1 MSRHLDEPS
10 SASDVKLEHVLA
22 EYLRSADRGENPDR
36 QALLDAHPDLT
47 AELRSFFHNQDAL
60 QKMAAPL
67 RAAALDATLPGR
79 DQTAPA
85 PGTLLRYFGDYELL
99 AEIARGGM
107 GVVYKAR
114 QVSLN
119 RIVAL
124 KMILAGQL
132 ASPEDV
138 ERFHLEA
145 EAAANLDHPG
155 IVPIYEV
162 GEHEGQHFFSM
173 AFVDGPSLAQRLTE
187 GPLPPLQAAELI
199 RQVAEAVAFAH
210 ARGVIH
216 RDLKPGNILL
226 AADGQPRITDFG
238 LAKRIAGEKHLTAT
252 GQVLGTP
259 SFMPPEQAAGDGG
272 QIDGTADVYA
282 LGAVLYALLVGRPP
296 FQADNPIDTVLQVLY
311 RDAVAPRQLNARI
324 PRDLETICLKCLRKT
339 PWRRYADAAA
349 LADDLQRF
357 LNHRPIHARPVG
369 VVERTAKWV
378 RRRPALA
385 ALMVVAVA
393 GFGGVTWEWRAA
405 TRERRTV
412 ERLLDTSEAQR
423 YLNQIGWADRE
434 SADGYLDRAESILL
448 QCPVQRRGWEWRY
461 LQRLCH
467 PELLSIETGVAN
479 SVAFSPD
486 GALLAVPSNGSMPR
500 RAGDPRTSDKCVMVF
515 DAATGKRVWTSADHK
530 HHVLTARFSRDGEW
544 LISAGGILAADGKGE
559 GEVQLQRLK
568 SDVVSLTYSN
578 HASWVQSA
586 EMHPDGLRVASI
598 DQSGTI
604 RLWSAADGADIASFK
619 IPAAGFSCGLAFDRR
634 GERLAAVSS
643 GSDRVYVWKLDSP
656 EQPTEYVGLHY
667 NILGNVD
674 FSPDGRLLAA
684 GDMNNTVIVWDV
696 ATGAVKHRLA
706 DAGREVRFSPD
717 GAQLATT
724 DVRIDKQDKALRIW
738 DLAEERLLRRLP
750 GGFNCLDYAVDGK
763 RVASASFGGT
773 VRIWDRN
780 ATPGL
785 RRLNVQTFAWGG
797 LFGFVGEGPTIVVPD
812 TEARFVEKTPSPG
825 GSSVHSYGR
834 RTIAFWNTNRGE
846 QERHVVLD
854 QQQDF
859 AIRDLAV
866 SADRRW
872 FVTVES
878 WNGRD
883 SDPPCKVTIRDA
895 ETGDIKKEFERPA
908 ADSLQTVAIHP
919 SGDRIA
925 VGAGKERVEVIRAS
939 DGKQLFWIRV
949 WAQDLAFSPDGR
961 LLATASRDRRP
972 GHVDLWSAETGKY
985 VRNLS
990 ISAFGYPSSVMKIA
1004 FSPDGNYL
1012 AGACQHNDHASDFVT
1027 VCELA
1032 TGATKYTL
1040 RGHTGEITA
1049 LAFSP
1054 NGNRL
1059 VSAAKDE
1066 TLILWEMNLGQRIL
1080 TLPSAVGKITCVE
1093 FSPAGNQ
1100 LAALGNGLQLW
1111 DAPR

>member
-1 MSRHLDEPS
+1 MQPLDEAS
-10 SASDVKLEHVLA
+10 STRDAKFEQVLA
-22 EYLRSADRGENPDR
+22 EYLRSAERGENPDR
-36 QALLDAHPDLT
+36 QAFLAAHPDL
-47 AELRSFFHNQDAL
+47 AEELRSFFNNQDAL
-60 QKMAAPL
+60 ERMAAPL
-67 RAAALDATLPGR
+67 RAGAFEVTLPGV
-79 DQTAPA
+79 DQAASQPR
-85 PGTLLRYFGDYELL
+85 TLLRYFGDYELL

-107 GVVYKAR
+107 GIVYKAR

-132 ASPEDV
+132 ASPQDV
-138 ERFHLEA
+138 ERFHIEA

-187 GPLPPLQAAELI
+187 GPLPPVPAAELI
-199 RQVAEAVAFAH
+199 RKVAEAVAFAH

-226 AADGQPRITDFG
+226 DADGQPRITDFG
-238 LAKRIAGEKHLTAT
+238 LAKRIAGDKQLTAT

-259 SFMPPEQAAGDGG
+259 SFMPPEQASGDGG
-272 QIDGTADVYA
+272 QIDGTADVYS

-296 FQADNPIDTVLQVLY
+296 FQADNPIDTVLQVLH
-311 RDAVAPRQLNARI
+311 REAVAPRQLNARI
-324 PRDLETICLKCLRKT
+324 PRDLETICLKCLRKS
-339 PWRRYADAAA
+339 PRRRYADAAA

-357 LNHRPIHARPVG
+357 LNHRPIRARPVG
-369 VVERTAKWV
+369 VVERTAKWM

-385 ALMVVAVA
+385 ALIVVAVA
-393 GFGGVTWEWRAA
+393 GFAGVTWQWRAA

-434 SADGYLDRAESILL
+434 WADGYLDRADSILL

-467 PELLSIETGVAN
+467 PELLSIETGAVN

-486 GALLAVPSNGSMPR
+486 GGLLAVPSNRSMPR
-500 RAGDPRTSDKCVMVF
+500 RAGDPRTSEKCVMVF
-515 DAATGKRVWTSADHK
+515 DAATGKRMWTSADHK
-530 HHVLTARFSRDGEW
+530 HHVLTARFSRDGQW

-586 EMHPDGLRVASI
+586 EMHPDGRRVASI

-604 RLWSAADGADIASFK
+604 RLWSAADGADIASFN
-619 IPAAGFSCGLAFDRR
+619 IPAAGYSCGLAFDRR
-634 GERLAAVSS
+634 GERLAAVTS

-656 EQPTEYVGLHY
+656 DRPTEYVGLPY

-674 FSPDGRLLAA
+674 FSSDGRLLAA
-684 GDMNNTVIVWDV
+684 GDMNSTVIVWDV
-696 ATGAVKHRLA
+696 ATGAVKHRFA

-717 GAQLATT
+717 GAHLATT
-724 DVRIDKQDKALRIW
+724 DVRIDKQDKAIRIW
-738 DLAEERLLRRLP
+738 DLAEERLLRTLP
-750 GGFNCLDYAVDGK
+750 GGFNCFDYTGDGK
-763 RVASASFGGT
+763 RIASASFGGT
-773 VRIWDRN
+773 VKIWDAN
-780 ATPGL
+780 ATPGV
-785 RRLNVQTFAWGG
+785 RRLDVQAFAWGG
-797 LFGFVGEGPTIVVPD
+797 LFGFVGDGPTIVVPD
-812 TEARFVEKTPSPG
+812 TETRFVEKKTFPG
-825 GSSVHSYGR
+825 GSSVNSYGR
-834 RTIAFWNTNRGE
+834 RTIEFWNTNRGE

-872 FVTVES
+872 FATVES
-878 WNGRD
+878 WNGQA
-883 SDPPCKVTIRDA
+883 SDRPCKVALRDA
-895 ETGDIKKEFERPA
+895 ETGQVKQEFERPPA
-908 ADSLQTVAIHP
+908 ALLWSVAIHP
-919 SGDRIA
+919 SGDRLA
-925 VGAGKERVEVIRAS
+925 FSGRDERVEVVRLA
-939 DGKQLFWIRV
+939 DGEQLFWIRAAV
-949 WAQDLAFSPDGR
+949 SDLAFSPDGR
-961 LLATASRDRRP
+961 LLATSSREERP
-972 GHVDLWSAETGKY
+972 GHVDLWNAETGKY
-985 VRNLS
+985 VRNL
-990 ISAFGYPSSVMKIA
+990 IVGAYGYPTSVTKIA
-1004 FSPDGNYL
+1004 FSPDGRYL
-1012 AGACQHNDHASDFVT
+1012 AGACQHNNHVRDYVT
-1027 VCELA
+1027 VWELA
-1032 TGATKYTL
+1032 TGTAKYTL
-1040 RGHTGEITA
+1040 LGHTREITG
-1049 LAFSP
+1049 LAFHP
-1054 NGNRL
+1054 DGNRL

-1066 TLILWEMNLGQRIL
+1066 SLILWEMNLGQRIL
-1080 TLPSAVGKITCVE
+1080 TLPSAVGEITCVV
-1093 FSPAGNQ
+1093 FSPAGDQ